1 MSLADMHFSM
11 SYNNQKNDVVHEFLL
26 PALKESVEYDRAVG
40 FFSSTSLLSITVGI
54 KELVNNDGKI
64 KIICS
69 PKLSDEDIKS
79 ITEGY
84 DRRKIVEEAINNSFE
99 EPRNEFEEERFNI
112 LSYLIENNILDIKI
126 AVMKST
132 NSNALFHVKVGI
144 IKDKNSNFVAFTG
157 SMNESAN
164 GFYGN
169 EESIDVYSSVGSDYL
184 RANEKLNYFNDLW
197 YGIDDHVEIL
207 DFPEAVKNK
216 IFSYKKE
223 TVDWDIDKKED
234 LKRKSVIKKRSPEIP
249 GWFEARDYQKEAY
262 NNWKEN
268 NYIGIYDMATGTGK
282 TYSALYSV
290 VNLIKEKKNNLATI
304 ICCPYQHLVTQWSE
318 DLDAFNFKYIMGFSS
333 SPQKDWKKRLKE
345 SVFNYNHNVV
355 NSFCF
360 ITTNASFA
368 TKCVQDLLNTIN
380 KELLIVIDEA
390 HNFGTNRLVS
400 LLDEKYTYRL
410 ALSAT
415 LERHNDLV
423 GTNKLYDFFK
433 TKCIEYPLSKAIK
446 EGMLCNYYYHPIKVY
461 LEEDE
466 LEEYNRL
473 SSQLAKFIT
482 KNADGSIQ
490 YSKQAESLLIKRA
503 RVIAGAR
510 MKLSKLREV
519 VRKYKDDNHLL
530 VYCGST
536 TVVDDD
542 YKEGT
547 ANDDEIR
554 QIEAVSQI
562 LYSEGIVSSRF
573 TSEEDTETRERL
585 KKEFDDGD
593 AIKALVAIR
602 CLDEG
607 VNIPSIDKAIILA
620 SSTNPKEY
628 VQRRGRVLRLH
639 KNKEYSIIYDF
650 VTLPRNLVE
659 ITPTSD
665 FGYDLGLIKR
675 ELTRVKD
682 FAKTSL
688 NEYESDKLISEIQ
701 DKYGYIG
708 EDVYDGE

>member
-1 MSLADMHFSM
+1 
-11 SYNNQKNDVVHEFLL
+11 
-26 PALKESVEYDRAVG
+26 
-40 FFSSTSLLSITVGI
+40 
-54 KELVNNDGKI
+54 
-64 KIICS
+64 
-69 PKLSDEDIKS
+69 
-79 ITEGY
+79 
-84 DRRKIVEEAINNSFE
+84 
-99 EPRNEFEEERFNI
+99 
-112 LSYLIENNILDIKI
+112 
-126 AVMKST
+126 
-132 NSNALFHVKVGI
+132 
-144 IKDKNSNFVAFTG
+144 
-157 SMNESAN
+157 
-164 GFYGN
+164 
-169 EESIDVYSSVGSDYL
+169 
-184 RANEKLNYFNDLW
+184 
-197 YGIDDHVEIL
+197 
-207 DFPEAVKNK
+207 
-216 IFSYKKE
+216 
-223 TVDWDIDKKED
+223 
-234 LKRKSVIKKRSPEIP
+234 
-249 GWFEARDYQKEAY
+249 
-262 NNWKEN
+262 
-268 NYIGIYDMATGTGK
+268 MATGTGK

-368 TKCVQDLLNTIN
+368 TKYVQELLNTIN

-423 GTNKLYDFFK
+423 GTNKLYDFFE

-446 EGMLCNYYYHPIKVY
+446 EGMLCNYYYYPIKVY

-473 SSQLAKFIT
+473 SSQLVKFIT

-650 VTLPRNLVE
+650 VTLPRNLDE

-688 NEYESDKLISEIQ
+688 NECESDKLISEIQ
-701 DKYGYIG
+701 EKYGYIG